1 MTAKNAD
8 KHSQIENMM
17 NHSIPWDVI
26 QKKVGCGKSMIRR
39 ISRKTKMQSKNS
51 AGRHR
56 LLTPREETKAARD
69 IRLGLS
75 KSAADAS
82 FGVKKPDRS
91 VNPKTITRTFKRKG
105 LKSAKKKTALPL
117 NNDRQK
123 ARYDWAKAHKDW
135 SETDWERVVFSD
147 ETKIQKRGSN
157 GLEYAWK
164 EDNAPYRD
172 HHYKRKHAYGGG
184 GVMLWIM

>member
-1 MTAKNAD
+1 M
-8 KHSQIENMM
+8 
-17 NHSIPWDVI
+17 I
-26 QKKVGCGKSMIRR
+26 QR

-75 KSAADAS
+75 KSASDAS
-82 FGVKKPDRS
+82 FDVKKPDRS
-91 VNPKTITRTFKRKG
+91 VNPKTITCT
-105 LKSAKKKTALPL
+105 
-117 NNDRQK
+117 QK

-164 EDNAPYRD
+164 EDMHLIETITTRRN
-172 HHYKRKHAYGGG
+172 
-184 GVMLWIM
+184 MLMEQAGLCFEVA